1 MSDKIKIHL
10 EKALLEGF
18 KQTLCSTQG
27 DVIRNEIVKAMLVDG
42 EKIAKEML
50 KEKDLSLNLS
60 TVRAMYKGV
69 AFHTGFLMSLEKYKG
84 YTSVLPAQIV
94 ESLPLIML
102 LMVEEKLEKERD
114 EIINK
119 QVK

>member
-1 MSDKIKIHL
+1 MSNKIKIHL

-27 DVIRNEIVKAMLVDG
+27 ETIKEEVVAAMLTDG
-42 EKIAKEML
+42 NKIAREML
-50 KEKDLSLNLS
+50 KEKDLSFNLS
-60 TVRAMYKGV
+60 TVWAMYKGV

-84 YTSVLPAQIV
+84 YTALLPAQVI
-94 ESLPLIML
+94 ESLPLLML
-102 LMVEEKLEKERD
+102 LMMEEELEKERD

-119 QVK
+119 QLK